1 MSTKSQFQKLHPRL
15 NSRVPQQI
23 STFFIVGR
31 WELKW
36 KLSTNHVIY
45 VPCDTTFLREVYIL
59 SDEFF
64 FSGLVWWSVPLEQ
77 FTISWT
83 LVILTN
89 FNPWAARLPPSV
101 KINVY
106 DRKSLCQAPPKIDQS
121 PKTCIEKHVLIGLK
135 GINTVPKRLNSLN
148 FILNFF
154 FEKIIIFSIFKV
166 YLALQRESS
175 RPEKMSELRTEVFR
189 SE

>member
-1 MSTKSQFQKLHPRL
+1 M
-15 NSRVPQQI
+15 
-23 STFFIVGR
+23 
-31 WELKW
+31 
-36 KLSTNHVIY
+36 IY

-166 YLALQRESS
+166 YLALHRESS
-175 RPEKMSELRTEVFR
+175 RPEKCRSWGPKFSDLNRSSDRLYPTFIRTCILLFSISVILIGFWPLNEIKIGHLG
-189 SE
+189 S

>member
-1 MSTKSQFQKLHPRL
+1 M
-15 NSRVPQQI
+15 
-23 STFFIVGR
+23 
-31 WELKW
+31 
-36 KLSTNHVIY
+36 IY

-135 GINTVPKRLNSLN
+135 GINTVPKRLNSFN

-154 FEKIIIFSIFKV
+154 FEKNINFSIFKV
-166 YLALQRESS
+166 YLAFQPPGENAWRLQKWRF
-175 RPEKMSELRTEVFR
+175 RRVGLRWAIKNHPFLLKKWFFIENLWGFR
-189 SE
+189 KIFCSK

>member
-1 MSTKSQFQKLHPRL
+1 MINQ
-15 NSRVPQQI
+15 SRDI
-23 STFFIVGR
+23 CTMWYHIF
-31 WELKW
+31 
-36 KLSTNHVIY
+36 T
-45 VPCDTTFLREVYIL
+45 REVYIL

-64 FSGLVWWSVPLEQ
+64 FSGKVWWSVPLEQ

-121 PKTCIEKHVLIGLK
+121 PKTCIEKHVSIGLK
-135 GINTVPKRLNSLN
+135 GISTVPKRRNSLN
-148 FILNFF
+148 FIFERFKNCSFF
-154 FEKIIIFSIFKV
+154 KKVSFFLIFKV
-166 YLALQRESS
+166 IRWVWILI
-175 RPEKMSELRTEVFR
+175 PW
-189 SE
+189 

>member
-1 MSTKSQFQKLHPRL
+1 M
-15 NSRVPQQI
+15 
-23 STFFIVGR
+23 
-31 WELKW
+31 
-36 KLSTNHVIY
+36 IY

-64 FSGLVWWSVPLEQ
+64 FSGKVWWSVPLEQ

-135 GINTVPKRLNSLN
+135 GISTVPKRLNSLK
-148 FILNFF
+148 FIFERFKLFF
-154 FEKIIIFSIFKV
+154 FKKLSYFSIFRV
-166 YLALQRESS
+166 IPSNDFV
-175 RPEKMSELRTEVFR
+175 RPKQWRLMTTLTDQKMTPLILEVL
-189 SE
+189 SI

>member
-1 MSTKSQFQKLHPRL
+1 M
-15 NSRVPQQI
+15 
-23 STFFIVGR
+23 
-31 WELKW
+31 
-36 KLSTNHVIY
+36 IY

-64 FSGLVWWSVPLEQ
+64 FSGKVWWSVPLEQ

-121 PKTCIEKHVLIGLK
+121 PKTCIEKHVSIGLK
-135 GINTVPKRLNSLN
+135 GISTVPKRLNSLN
-148 FILNFF
+148 FIFERFKNCSFF
-154 FEKIIIFSIFKV
+154 KKVSFFLIFKV
-166 YLALQRESS
+166 IRWVWILI
-175 RPEKMSELRTEVFR
+175 PW
-189 SE
+189 